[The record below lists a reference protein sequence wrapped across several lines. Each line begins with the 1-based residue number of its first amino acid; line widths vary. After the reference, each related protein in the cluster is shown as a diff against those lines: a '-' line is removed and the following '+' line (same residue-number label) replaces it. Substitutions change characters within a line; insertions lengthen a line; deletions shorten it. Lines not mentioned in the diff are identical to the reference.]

1 MRADDDGGTGT
12 KARFAL
18 TESDESELR
27 VLAENVLRQSFE
39 ILTDESVL
47 PRSRYRPWIQMA
59 RDYFGHA
66 VEVDGPLSEAL
77 KMAIPERFEG
87 RLLDEAMDW
96 SGSYSHALL
105 EGAVAAATFA
115 DEPYEVSS
123 PSVQN
128 VINQFIDKIKATPAT
143 TVLQVITDV
152 DVTTEATDE
161 RGTASLGQTL
171 RIGEVEIVRVGGNAE
186 KYIER
191 ELRSA
196 GYEVE
201 RENVINMPGPT
212 SLLIARVSEPIS
224 ISERTRAAH
233 RRLRNLTT
241 AIRLGTGATLS
252 PLVTI
257 EGEPGDVRT
266 SSPHIQPHAVQMMRL
281 GNREVALGPD
291 DVPGTRTLAERVN
304 DWFDGGE
311 LETNPLMLAVGRMNR
326 SIGGRSTTYAD
337 IVTDLA
343 IGLEAA
349 FGGAGRSEVSLRL
362 RTRAADLLS
371 TGNDPADRIY
381 QDVKELYQLRSN
393 IVHGRGP
400 KARDFEKSI
409 GRVSSATRSSH
420 FGEQILLALDRW
432 RDILRR
438 AILAR
443 AALSVGSTL
452 WPFDSGLDI
461 ERILRS
467 PTERDKWVGQIHSY
481 WDDVG
486 LDSALEP
493 AAPWKLRFTAGENQ
507 PSSGE

>member
-1 MRADDDGGTGT
+1 MRADRDGGSDT

-18 TESDESELR
+18 SESDETELR

-39 ILTDESVL
+39 ILTDENVL
-47 PRSRYRPWIQMA
+47 PRSRYRPWIRMA

-66 VEVDGPLSEAL
+66 VEFDGPLSKAL
-77 KMAIPERFEG
+77 ETAIPERFE
-87 RLLDEAMDW
+87 RRPLDEAIDLSW
-96 SGSYSHALL
+96 GYGPALL
-105 EGAVAAATFA
+105 EGAVAAATMA

-123 PSVQN
+123 PSVQR
-128 VINQFIDKIKATPAT
+128 VVDELVDKIKATLAT
-143 TVLQVITDV
+143 TVLQVVAGV
-152 DVTTEATDE
+152 DVANEAHDE
-161 RGTASLGQTL
+161 QGASSLGQTL
-171 RIGEVEIVRVGGNAE
+171 RIGEVEIVRVGSNAE

-224 ISERTRAAH
+224 INERSRAAH

-337 IVTDLA
+337 IVTDLT

-349 FGGAGRSEVSLRL
+349 FGGAGRSGGSLRL

-400 KARDFEKSI
+400 KTRDFEKSI

-452 WPFDSGLDI
+452 WPFDSDLDI
-461 ERILRS
+461 ERRLRS

-486 LDSALEP
+486 IDSALEP
-493 AAPWKLRFTAGENQ
+493 AAPCKLRFTAHENQ
-507 PSSGE
+507 SSVGE